1 MPQPRLIIP
10 HQSDGILPD
19 LAGYHVTPRLV
30 HRQFLFQDEE
40 QEHFRILMR
49 MF

>member
-1 MPQPRLIIP
+1 MQIKKTV
-10 HQSDGILPD
+10 ILSTS
-19 LAGYHVTPRLV
+19 GYHVTPRLV